1 MGKIDKSMIIDTC
14 LDIIRSE
21 GLSSINSRRIAKE
34 LNCSTQPIYY
44 LYKNM
49 DELKKDIYEEIAN
62 KYYNYLFND
71 CALYKDVGK
80 NYIKFAR
87 DEPKFFQIL
96 FNGDTTSF
104 NIASKN
110 SSIDKV
116 YELISKQT
124 GLSIKD
130 AEIFHLKMWLY
141 VNGIA
146 NLVANKTLD
155 FNEDEIDGLLGEQYV
170 SMILLENKRGKISKK
185 IINMVIKDKISK
197 GEL

>member
-1 MGKIDKSMIIDTC
+1 MSKVDKNMIINIC
-14 LDIIRSE
+14 IDIIRKDGISCV
-21 GLSSINSRRIAKE
+21 NARRIAKE

-44 LYKNM
+44 IYKNM
-49 DELKKDIYEEIAN
+49 DELKNDIN
-62 KYYNYLFND
+62 KELVNIYYNYLFND
-71 CALYKDVGK
+71 SVLYKDIGK

-87 DEPKFFQIL
+87 EEPNIFKVL
-96 FNGDTTSF
+96 FNGDNVMLDIT
-104 NIASKN
+104 SKN

-155 FNEDEIDGLLGEQYV
+155 FNEKEIDKLLSEQYI
-170 SMILLENKRGKISKK
+170 SMLLWEYKKGKISKK
-185 IINMVIKDKISK
+185 IVNMVIKDKIGK

>member
-1 MGKIDKSMIIDTC
+1 MSKVDKNMIINIC
-14 LDIIRSE
+14 IDIIRKGGISCV
-21 GLSSINSRRIAKE
+21 NARRIAKE

-44 LYKNM
+44 IYKNM
-49 DELKKDIYEEIAN
+49 DELKNDIN
-62 KYYNYLFND
+62 KELVNIYYNYLFND
-71 CALYKDVGK
+71 SVLYKDIGK

-87 DEPKFFQIL
+87 EEPNIFKIL
-96 FNGDTTSF
+96 FNGDNVMLDIT
-104 NIASKN
+104 SKN

-155 FNEDEIDGLLGEQYV
+155 FNEKEIDKLLSEQYI
-170 SMILLENKRGKISKK
+170 SMLLWEYKKGKISKK
-185 IINMVIKDKISK
+185 IVNMVIKDKIGK